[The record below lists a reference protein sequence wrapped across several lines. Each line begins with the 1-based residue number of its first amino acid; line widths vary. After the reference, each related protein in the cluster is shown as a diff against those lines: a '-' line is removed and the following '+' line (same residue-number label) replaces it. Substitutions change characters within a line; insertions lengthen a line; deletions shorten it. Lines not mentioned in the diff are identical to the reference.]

1 MELVIEGVS
10 RGEFS
15 KQFIKVSQTTEA
27 TVDIAVVNRTV
38 EVFRPDCVHEQTVTL
53 TKENLDLLVTA
64 IGCTKGRMSNH
75 G

>member
-1 MELVIEGVS
+1 MELMIEGVS

-15 KQFIKVSQTTEA
+15 KQFIKVSQTVED
-27 TVDIAVVNRTV
+27 TVDITVVNRTV

-53 TKENLDLLVTA
+53 TNENLDLLMTA
-64 IGCTKGRMSNH
+64 LGYTKERMSNH

>member
-15 KQFIKVSQTTEA
+15 KQFIKVSQTTED
-27 TVDIAVVNRTV
+27 TVDIAVINRTV

>member
-1 MELVIEGVS
+1 MELMIEGVS

-27 TVDIAVVNRTV
+27 TVDIAVINRTV

-53 TKENLDLLVTA
+53 TNENLDLLVTA
-64 IGCTKGRMSNH
+64 LGYTKEERLV
-75 G
+75 

>member
-1 MELVIEGVS
+1 MELMIEGVS

-15 KQFIKVSQTTEA
+15 KQSIKVNQTVEG

-38 EVFRPDCVHEQTVTL
+38 EVFRPDCVHEQTITV

-64 IGCTKGRMSNH
+64 LGYTNERMT
-75 G
+75 

>member
-1 MELVIEGVS
+1 MELMIEGVS

-15 KQFIKVSQTTEA
+15 KQFIKVSQTTEN

-38 EVFRPDCVHEQTVTL
+38 EIFRPDCVHEQTVTL

>member
-1 MELVIEGVS
+1 MELMIEGVS

-15 KQFIKVSQTTEA
+15 KQFIKVSQTTED

-64 IGCTKGRMSNH
+64 IGYTKERMSNH

>member
-1 MELVIEGVS
+1 MELMIEGVS

-27 TVDIAVVNRTV
+27 TVDIAVINRTV
-38 EVFRPDCVHEQTVTL
+38 EVFRPDCVHEKTVTL

-64 IGCTKGRMSNH
+64 IGYTKERMSNH